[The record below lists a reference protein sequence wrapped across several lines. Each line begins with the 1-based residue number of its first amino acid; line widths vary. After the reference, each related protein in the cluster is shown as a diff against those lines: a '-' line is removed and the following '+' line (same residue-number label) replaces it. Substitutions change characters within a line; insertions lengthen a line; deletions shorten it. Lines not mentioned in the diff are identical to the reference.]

1 MKEYDIPV
9 GWKKMKLKD
18 ILIEGSKERVDDT
31 SKYQKLT
38 IRLYFKGMEKAKV
51 RENMADK
58 RPFYVRR
65 KGEIIIGKQNY
76 FNGSIAILPEELDGG
91 ICSNAIMSFKAKE
104 NFNNKYIYYML
115 SDLNFIN
122 KRSFLANGT
131 GQKELSEQD
140 FLNFDVI
147 VPPIIEQEKIV
158 VILENIDKIIEK
170 FGDKK
175 EEIEKEKEYITK
187 KIFDENIL
195 NIDNKGKIK
204 DIMTFEG
211 GSQPDKKYFSNE
223 KLDEYIRLIQIR
235 DYRSSEYITYIPKSM
250 ARRYCNKDDVM
261 IGRYGT
267 PIFQILRGLEG
278 AYNVALI
285 KAIPREN
292 ATKDFIYYVLKQR
305 RLFNKIDWLSQR
317 SSGQTGV
324 DMEFLN
330 NYDVIIPTIEE
341 QNKISKTLKLYD
353 SKIKKIEDKCQIY
366 KNIKKGLMQQLLT
379 GKIRVKI

>member
-261 IGRYGT
+261 IGRYGP